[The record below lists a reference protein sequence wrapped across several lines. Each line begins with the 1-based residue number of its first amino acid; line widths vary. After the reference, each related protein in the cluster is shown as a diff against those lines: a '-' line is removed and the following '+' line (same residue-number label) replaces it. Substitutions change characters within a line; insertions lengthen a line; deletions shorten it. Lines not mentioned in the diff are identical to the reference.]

1 MGPKRRL
8 TTTID
13 PSRTPD
19 ADVDAAADGNAGAG
33 AEDALADEP
42 ETGPLRRCLAT
53 RERRPKGEMIRF
65 VIGPDRALVADLAGR
80 LPGRGMWLSARADVI
95 ETARAR
101 GLFARAARAPV
112 VVPPDLLA
120 RLRAGLEERIVSHLG
135 LARRAG
141 QAVAGFD
148 KAGAFLAAGR
158 AGLIV
163 QASDGSAEECRRFLA
178 ACADG
183 AGDHRAVP
191 VVRPLTAEAIGA
203 VFGRARTVHVALAHG
218 RLAETLAETAEKLAG
233 LAGESA
239 GTARDFGSAGTARQ
253 AG

>member
-1 MGPKRRL
+1 
-8 TTTID
+8 
-13 PSRTPD
+13 
-19 ADVDAAADGNAGAG
+19 
-33 AEDALADEP
+33 
-42 ETGPLRRCLAT
+42 
-53 RERRPKGEMIRF
+53 
-65 VIGPDRALVADLAGR
+65 
-80 LPGRGMWLSARADVI
+80 MWLSARADVI

-148 KAGAFLAAGR
+148 KAGEFLAAGR

-163 QASDGSAEECRRFLA
+163 QASDGSADECRRFLGDRIA
-178 ACADG
+178 GGQGDRGQGDG
-183 AGDHRAVP
+183 GQGDGGQGDRGRGVR
-191 VVRPLTAEAIGA
+191 VVRPLSGAAIGA

-218 RLAETLAETAEKLAG
+218 RLAEALAETAGKLAG
-233 LAGESA
+233 LAGVSAERPAAQAATESA
-239 GTARDFGSAGTARQ
+239 GGDAGHQGPAQAGRERTGEARDCGSAGAARDFGSAGTARQ

>member
-1 MGPKRRL
+1 
-8 TTTID
+8 
-13 PSRTPD
+13 
-19 ADVDAAADGNAGAG
+19 
-33 AEDALADEP
+33 
-42 ETGPLRRCLAT
+42 
-53 RERRPKGEMIRF
+53 MIRF
-65 VIGPDRALVADLAGR
+65 VIGPDRALVADFAGR

-95 ETARAR
+95 EAARAR

-148 KAGAFLAAGR
+148 KAGEFLAAGR

-163 QASDGSAEECRRFLA
+163 QASDGSADECRRFL
-178 ACADG
+178 G
-183 AGDHRAVP
+183 ARGEGAGDGDHRAVP

-203 VFGRARTVHVALAHG
+203 VFGRARTVHVALAPG

-233 LAGESA
+233 LAGVPA
-239 GTARDFGSAGTARQ
+239 GRPAAGAAKEAAGGDAGHQGPARAGGKRPGDARDCGSAGDARDGVSAGDARQ